1 MSLSDDEL
9 RLKIQTIPVCVII
22 SGKRKCGKDHTV
34 RILSDELRKRSF
46 SHVVIHLS
54 YPIKRQYAKLHGLD
68 FSELSSSGPYKEIYR
83 KDMVRWSEQKKT
95 NDLHVFA
102 REAVQIF
109 LDPVHYTTDV
119 VILAD
124 ARRPYDLN
132 YFIDLWDRSRCIIAR
147 VIASEAT
154 RKKRGWIFTTGVD
167 DAETECALDGFPDW
181 DLIIH
186 NDSDVESCHTDLLRI
201 IQKIEDLRRR
211 S

>member
-54 YPIKRQYAKLHGLD
+54 YPIKRQYAKLHSLD

-124 ARRPYDLN
+124 ARRP
-132 YFIDLWDRSRCIIAR
+132 CIIAR

-154 RKKRGWIFTTGVD
+154 RTKRGWIFTTGVD

-186 NDSDVESCHTDLLRI
+186 NDSDVESYHTDLLRI